1 MQLRHFPHRRTTDEA
16 GRSPAKATGPDVESR
31 SYDPRVFAVQ
41 RLGAVAVALVIL
53 VFGLL
58 GFAGGLDF
66 FSTEGEPIL
75 GMSSNGLLSTVSVLT
90 AVVLRTAA
98 ARGPRIA
105 STVMIVVGT
114 LFLISGLANMAVLRT
129 SFNVLAFEMT
139 NVAFSL
145 VAGLT
150 LLLLGAYGRLTG
162 NLPPDSPY
170 ARPAVAEVEP
180 PESYPSTPEEFA
192 AERAMR
198 AAEIAVV
205 NHVAT
210 ADQRRRVAAM
220 AQVRSRADRRR
231 VWMEFDAPSS

>member
-1 MQLRHFPHRRTTDEA
+1 
-16 GRSPAKATGPDVESR
+16 
-31 SYDPRVFAVQ
+31 
-41 RLGAVAVALVIL
+41 
-53 VFGLL
+53 
-58 GFAGGLDF
+58 
-66 FSTEGEPIL
+66 
-75 GMSSNGLLSTVSVLT
+75 VLT
-90 AVVLRTAA
+90 AVVLLTAA

-162 NLPPDSPY
+162 NLPADSPY
-170 ARPAVAEVEP
+170 ARPIADVEP
-180 PESYPSTPEEFA
+180 PEAFPSTPEEFA

-198 AAEIAVV
+198 DAEIAVV

-220 AQVRSRADRRR
+220 AQVRTRADRRR
-231 VWMEFDAPSS
+231 VWMDFDALSS

>member
-75 GMSSNGLLSTVSVLT
+75 GMSSNGLLSTISV
-90 AVVLRTAA
+90 VTAA
-98 ARGPRIA
+98 VLITAAVRGARIA
-105 STVMIVVGT
+105 STVMIVVGS
-114 LFLISGLANMAVLRT
+114 LFILSALANLAVLRT
-129 SFNVLAFEMT
+129 GLNLLAFELS
-139 NVAFSL
+139 NVVFSA

-162 NLPPDSPY
+162 NLPADSPY
-170 ARPAVAEVEP
+170 AGARPVEP
-180 PESYPSTPEEFA
+180 PEPPEYPSTPAEVA

-198 AAEIAVV
+198 DAEIAVV
-205 NHVAT
+205 NHGAT
-210 ADQRRRVAAM
+210 AEQRRRVAAM

-231 VWMEFDAPSS
+231 VWIEFDSASA